1 MILKN
6 EIFLKIW
13 IISDRVLQVTGEENS
28 FQCSHHL
35 FWPVEL
41 FCVFQPVI
49 LESIC
54 RLYFGLLVDFM
65 SYQYSGSLY
74 FVNLYISII
83 LSENMFKN
91 IFLNRISIYLRGKK
105 KGTQNTSLEVKGLME
120 QLVYTVYEV
129 F

>member
-28 FQCSHHL
+28 LQCSHHL

-74 FVNLYISII
+74 FVNLC
-83 LSENMFKN
+83 
-91 IFLNRISIYLRGKK
+91 ISIYLRGKK

>member
-74 FVNLYISII
+74 FVKTVSLTQGGKTHNI
-83 LSENMFKN
+83 L
-91 IFLNRISIYLRGKK
+91 
-105 KGTQNTSLEVKGLME
+105 
-120 QLVYTVYEV
+120 V
-129 F
+129 FAPL